1 MHRRFENG
9 FKEGRRGSLVRP
21 YPVAAACCRPKRPA
35 MCDLRTV
42 REAQEQTILIY
53 TLCECDKEEKGGQ
66 NPQILRMSFMD
77 GWSPSDGAMQFL
89 VG

>member
-9 FKEGRRGSLVRP
+9 FKEGRGSLVRP
-21 YPVAAACCRPKRPA
+21 YPVAAACRRPKRPA

-42 REAQEQTILIY
+42 REAQKQTILIY
-53 TLCECDKEEKGGQ
+53 ALCECDIYKEEKGGQ

-77 GWSPSDGAMQFL
+77 GPPPATALCNF
-89 VG
+89 